1 MPIYYSQVNN
11 YHLAQFSIMIGN
23 LDKELFL
30 VLWLVCYVKQNNFI
44 NNDDSLNIKRNT
56 ALKKFG

>member
-1 MPIYYSQVNN
+1 MAGLLS
-11 YHLAQFSIMIGN
+11 
-23 LDKELFL
+23 
-30 VLWLVCYVKQNNFI
+30 KQNNFI